1 MTEKAII
8 VKIDDEKIYASYCSS
23 EKCSACSSEC
33 EKKKTIF
40 EVENPNHKLLKAGMS
55 VLISASKRNQV
66 IQGLLALFVPFLCSI
81 IGYVSSPYIMTFFG
95 KRISSAAFGLFSE
108 SSFIFAWY
116 KVITGEEEL
125 TSGDVFRNSKFNISY
140 LKQNALNDSRL
151 TVRQEF
157 YEVFKDSFDVTEM
170 SFKKA
175 IKIAD
180 ELKEEFCLQ
189 PYD

>member
-95 KRISSAAFGLFSE
+95 KRISSDAKAVFVLLFLFV
-108 SSFIFAWY
+108 SSFAVF
-116 KVITGEEEL
+116 VITRKYPIPGRPEII
-125 TSGDVFRNSKFNISY
+125 DV
-140 LKQNALNDSRL
+140 A
-151 TVRQEF
+151 
-157 YEVFKDSFDVTEM
+157 
-170 SFKKA
+170 
-175 IKIAD
+175 
-180 ELKEEFCLQ
+180 
-189 PYD
+189 